1 MLFTVIIPAY
11 NCELY
16 LRDCVDSVL
25 SQSFI
30 DFEVVLVNDG
40 STDGTSTLCDEIA
53 VDPRVTVL
61 HQANGGA
68 SLARNVGMEHA
79 RGDYVV
85 FLDADDELSTD
96 YLGDLANELQAG
108 PVDVILGSVRTD
120 FGNGVDDTN
129 VLLFDSAYTGQLDLA
144 GLVNYFFTTAD
155 DAPFAAWH
163 NVYSR
168 DFLSRHRLTF
178 DEEMIL
184 SEDRDFVLRVLAQRP
199 VWRCVCVP
207 GYRHRVNVADS
218 VTAQVGIRK
227 ILRAMAGDEKWIRI
241 SYENEL
247 FAPAAPFFAGDYIG
261 LILMSLQLPSD
272 KRRVALER
280 ASDNKPCFTPAFGGG
295 FFFRILHLHVPV
307 GCLLVA
313 GKVVSKLTSIRRKHN

>member
-1 MLFTVIIPAY
+1 MLFPVIIPAY
-11 NCELY
+11 NCKLY
-16 LRDCVDSVL
+16 LRDCVDSVQ

-40 STDGTSTLCDEIA
+40 STDGTSTLRNEIA
-53 VDPRVTVL
+53 VEPWVAVL
-61 HQANGGA
+61 HQANRGA
-68 SLARNVGMEHA
+68 SLIRNVGMEHA

-96 YLGDLANELQAG
+96 YLGDLAGELRAG

-120 FGNGVDDTN
+120 FGKGVDDTN
-129 VLLFDSAYTGQLDLA
+129 VLLFDSVYTGLLDLA
-144 GLVNYFFTTAD
+144 GPVNYFFTTAD

-168 DFLSRHRLTF
+168 AFLSRHRLTF

-207 GYRHRVNVADS
+207 GYRHCVNVVDS
-218 VTAQVGIRK
+218 VTGQVGIRK

-247 FAPAAPFFAGDYIG
+247 LPLPHRFLLVTTSALFSYPCSCRVMKDAWFSRELLTTSLVSPPRLRRRFLFRDTAPAC
-261 LILMSLQLPSD
+261 
-272 KRRVALER
+272 
-280 ASDNKPCFTPAFGGG
+280 ASRLSSCRWKS
-295 FFFRILHLHVPV
+295 RL
-307 GCLLVA
+307 
-313 GKVVSKLTSIRRKHN
+313 